1 MKVYAEFSVFE
12 CYTVIRFVS
21 KIGVFMWSFVGNT
34 LVSGAYFC
42 HHVSTGAKDVVA
54 SCQRKLSDLL
64 FL

>member
-1 MKVYAEFSVFE
+1 
-12 CYTVIRFVS
+12 
-21 KIGVFMWSFVGNT
+21 MWSFVGNT

-42 HHVSTGAKDVVA
+42 HNVSTGAKDVVV

>member
-1 MKVYAEFSVFE
+1 
-12 CYTVIRFVS
+12 
-21 KIGVFMWSFVGNT
+21 MWSFVGNT

-42 HHVSTGAKDVVA
+42 HHVSAGAKDVVA

>member
-1 MKVYAEFSVFE
+1 
-12 CYTVIRFVS
+12 
-21 KIGVFMWSFVGNT
+21 MWSFMGNT

-42 HHVSTGAKDVVA
+42 HTVSTGAKGVVA

>member
-1 MKVYAEFSVFE
+1 MKVYTEFSVFK
-12 CYTVIRFVS
+12 CYTVIRFGS
-21 KIGVFMWSFVGNT
+21 KFRSFMWSFVGNT

-54 SCQRKLSDLL
+54 SCQSKLSDLL